1 MLKLIKTRKWTPIQL
16 AAGILMISL
25 LAGCAANKVAREN
38 SGSLKLSSEVSQI
51 FQTYQVLP
59 QYRYYITGSV
69 TRPHAIMGIDR
80 NYTFD
85 SSLWQA
91 AADLTPAQLKKWVDQ
106 MLGFKPATRTLG
118 AYILDPGGER
128 VGIWYSPYPD
138 VPVQVYPD
146 KRIVIIYRTSFPKA
160 GNR

>member
-85 SSLWQA
+85 SSLWQE

-128 VGIWYSPYPD
+128 V
-138 VPVQVYPD
+138 
-146 KRIVIIYRTSFPKA
+146 
-160 GNR
+160 